1 MTRRELIEN
10 YFHWLCEFVDEDG
23 YSDDLPR
30 RELLRLL
37 HQTPFTYIL
46 PMDAN
51 RFDEGVNLRYRFG
64 TEAEVDSRV
73 IASQLDDRPCS
84 MLEMMVALCV
94 RCEEQ
99 IMCNADIGD
108 RTGKWFNDMLDSL
121 GLTDI
126 DDDNEGYEEAVTD
139 ILERFMNREYEPDG
153 HGGLFTLTRRRHD
166 MRNAEIWYQAMWY
179 LDEVLQG
186 TR

>member
-10 YFHWLCEFVDEDG
+10 YFHWLCQLVDEDE
-23 YSDDLPR
+23 YSDDSPR
-30 RELLRLL
+30 HELLRLL
-37 HQTPFTYIL
+37 QQTPFTYIL

-64 TEAEVDSRV
+64 AESGVDSRV

-84 MLEMMVALCV
+84 VLEMMVALCV

-99 IMCNADIGD
+99 IMCNTDIGN
-108 RTGKWFNDMLDSL
+108 RTGKWFNDMLENL
-121 GLTDI
+121 GLTEVDE
-126 DDDNEGYEEAVTD
+126 NSEEEVTD

-153 HGGLFTLTRRRHD
+153 QGGLFTLAQKRHD
-166 MRNAEIWYQAMWY
+166 MRTAEIWYQAMWY
-179 LDEVLQG
+179 FDEVLQG